1 MMQAQPREA
10 VMPEPIDVII
20 PILQRIQTDL
30 AALGCKV
37 DAETE
42 ILVRNTK
49 KLDDIIERLTSELGI
64 TIVQNAPR

>member
-1 MMQAQPREA
+1 
-10 VMPEPIDVII
+10 MPEPIDV
-20 PILQRIQTDL
+20 QSFSHL

-42 ILVRNTK
+42 ILVRSTK

-64 TIVQNAPR
+64 TIVQNAAR